1 MTNAVSSVES
11 RALTLLGSGLGPE
24 IVSSATGVSTGR
36 ISQLMSDPIFAAQVL
51 ELRFTA
57 TIRHTERDN
66 KWDRLE
72 DKLLDKIEE
81 LLPLMMEPMKIAR
94 LLGQANAAKRRASGV
109 PDSLQQTSG
118 VVNLTLPISIVQNF
132 TQNNTSI
139 QVNAH
144 NQVVRAQDQELVT
157 IQSGAMSKL
166 LEQSKV
172 RRLNDE
178 RIVVERTESLATSG
192 S

>member
-11 RALTLLGSGLGPE
+11 RAMTLLGSGLGPE
-24 IVSSATGVSTGR
+24 IVSSATGVSTSR
-36 ISQLMSDPIFAAQVL
+36 ISQLMSDPQFAAQVL
-51 ELRFTA
+51 ELRFTQ
-57 TIRHTERDN
+57 TIKHTERDN
-66 KWDRLE
+66 KWNLLE
-72 DKLLDKIEE
+72 DKLLDKITE
-81 LLPLMMEPMKIAR
+81 LLPLMMEPMKIAK
-94 LLGQANAAKRRASGV
+94 LLATANAAKRRASEV
-109 PDSLQQTSG
+109 PESLQQTSG
-118 VVNLTLPISIVQNF
+118 VVQLTLPVSIVQNY

-166 LEQSKV
+166 LAESKV

-178 RIVVERTESLATSG
+178 LSNSERNESVATS
-192 S
+192 SV